1 MSEDLQV
8 TWETLLAVCG
18 GIAVVAGGV
27 RVVARLFSPF
37 RALRTQVGRHTEML
51 ERDNRRI
58 DREEESTRVIM
69 RAMFALLN
77 HEITGNSVDE
87 LKRARDTIQAHLAER

>member
-1 MSEDLQV
+1 MSENLQI

-18 GIAVVAGGV
+18 GIAVVASGARGIV
-27 RVVARLFSPF
+27 RLFNPF
-37 RALRTQVGRHTEML
+37 HDLRGQVNRHTVLL

-58 DREEESTRVIM
+58 AREEESTKVIM